1 MNKKIYPLCEPPR
14 NGIFCGPDKY
24 LKLQEYTVST
34 EMCPIME
41 FDSYFILV
49 KKGRGIFIINGEKF
63 AVEPGCI
70 SWIQCSQVLTICP
83 DFNEQLQ
90 LWVCSYDYQLLN
102 YYSFSRI
109 SFNEEQEIVNSLP
122 VIGPAGSEV
131 EQIIHLFDQFQKLG
145 KKKSYGSAILRS
157 SFLRKIELLYNR
169 VAQSAKASYQFESF
183 PLSRKISLYIAT
195 HSNAPLTVSDVVA
208 NVCPSSSEA
217 SLNHTLLVVT
227 GLNFGQYLNRMR
239 LAHAM
244 AYFLYDNLPFNYIS
258 SISGFNKEISFF
270 RHFKAI
276 TDMTPLAYREQMLS
290 NGKDGRIYR
299 GTIIS
304 EPLLSAI
311 TYLYD
316 NMTEPI
322 DANIMTRDLYTT
334 KNILRSQFK
343 EKLNASYK
351 DILLQFRVRYAES
364 LLATTNLPILDI
376 AIESGFGSDRTMT
389 RVFFNINGLS
399 PGEFRKRQRRGE
411 QDEKSIPPKTIKES
425 R

>member
-1 MNKKIYPLCEPPR
+1 MNKKIYPLCESPKS
-14 NGIFCGPDKY
+14 GIFCGPDKY
-24 LKLQEYTVST
+24 LKLQEYTINS

-49 KKGRGIFIINGEKF
+49 KDGSGVFIINGEKF
-63 AVEPGCI
+63 SVEPGCI
-70 SWIQCSQVLTICP
+70 AWIQCSQVLTICP
-83 DFNEQLQ
+83 DFDNQLH

-109 SFNEEQEIVNSLP
+109 SFNDEQEIVNNLP
-122 VIGPAGSEV
+122 VVGSSSPEAK
-131 EQIIHLFDQFQKLG
+131 QIIHLLEQFYNLS
-145 KKKSYGSAILRS
+145 KKKSYGSAILHS

-169 VAQSAKASYQFESF
+169 IAQKAKEQYQFDSF
-183 PLSRKISLYIAT
+183 PISRKVSLYIAT
-195 HSNAPLTVSDVVA
+195 HSNAPLTAAEVVE
-208 NVCPSSSEA
+208 NVCPSSNETV
-217 SLNHTLLVVT
+217 LNHTLLIVT

-244 AYFLYDNLPFNYIS
+244 AYFLYDSLPFNYIS

-276 TDMTPLAYREQMLS
+276 TDVTPLVYREKMLS
-290 NGKDGRIYR
+290 NGENDQVYR
-299 GTIIS
+299 GTIMS

-316 NMTEPI
+316 NMAESI
-322 DANIMTRDLYTT
+322 DANTLTRDLYTT

-343 EKLNASYK
+343 AKLNSSYK
-351 DILLQFRVRYAES
+351 DVLLQFRVRYAES

-376 AIESGFGSDRTMT
+376 AIEAGFGSDRTMT
-389 RVFFNINGLS
+389 RVFFSINGLS
-399 PGEFRKRQRRGE
+399 PGEFRKRRRRE
-411 QDEKSIPPKTIKES
+411 EHSE
-425 R
+425 

>member
-131 EQIIHLFDQFQKLG
+131 EQNHPLI
-145 KKKSYGSAILRS
+145 RS
-157 SFLRKIELLYNR
+157 VPE
-169 VAQSAKASYQFESF
+169 
-183 PLSRKISLYIAT
+183 
-195 HSNAPLTVSDVVA
+195 
-208 NVCPSSSEA
+208 
-217 SLNHTLLVVT
+217 
-227 GLNFGQYLNRMR
+227 
-239 LAHAM
+239 
-244 AYFLYDNLPFNYIS
+244 
-258 SISGFNKEISFF
+258 
-270 RHFKAI
+270 
-276 TDMTPLAYREQMLS
+276 
-290 NGKDGRIYR
+290 
-299 GTIIS
+299 
-304 EPLLSAI
+304 
-311 TYLYD
+311 
-316 NMTEPI
+316 
-322 DANIMTRDLYTT
+322 TR
-334 KNILRSQFK
+334 
-343 EKLNASYK
+343 
-351 DILLQFRVRYAES
+351 
-364 LLATTNLPILDI
+364 
-376 AIESGFGSDRTMT
+376 
-389 RVFFNINGLS
+389 
-399 PGEFRKRQRRGE
+399 
-411 QDEKSIPPKTIKES
+411 
-425 R
+425 

>member
-1 MNKKIYPLCEPPR
+1 
-14 NGIFCGPDKY
+14 
-24 LKLQEYTVST
+24 
-34 EMCPIME
+34 ME

-70 SWIQCSQVLTICP
+70 SWIQCSQVLTIGP
-83 DFNEQLQ
+83 D
-90 LWVCSYDYQLLN
+90 
-102 YYSFSRI
+102 
-109 SFNEEQEIVNSLP
+109 
-122 VIGPAGSEV
+122 GSEV

-195 HSNAPLTVSDVVA
+195 HSNAPLTASDVVD

-299 GTIIS
+299 GTIMS

-376 AIESGFGSDRTMT
+376 AIESGGIVLVQNDLMGPWRIQKTAASGRT
-389 RVFFNINGLS
+389 G
-399 PGEFRKRQRRGE
+399 RKRH
-411 QDEKSIPPKTIKES
+411 PA
-425 R
+425 